1 MTATTTTS
9 SRNASK
15 RAPRATPRTVPPTV
29 ADVVTPVG
37 LDLDADIAD
46 VVATHGTLD
55 TIESGH
61 AAALVALTERTDYA
75 LSEYVRLARVW
86 KSQRRAIGGFHV
98 AIGSG
103 DKNTH
108 HRLMLAGELWDAYQ
122 TVPDVSV
129 SLLRCLRWVHVSD
142 AKDIARDI
150 LSIRS
155 SVSDTVG
162 LSLDLPVRQVKATR
176 KARTND
182 GTSSTSTGEGTGE
195 GSGEG
200 TGSGTGE
207 GSAPPVVIPS
217 RVSTSDPVA
226 LVTTA
231 RAMVESGKV
240 APDALDAFAGAVQ
253 ALANAVRDAM
263 AERDAMADM
272 DVAPS

>member
-1 MTATTTTS
+1 MTATTSTTTRS
-9 SRNASK
+9 ASK

-86 KSQRRAIGGFHV
+86 KSQRRPIGGFHT

-108 HRLMLAGELWDAYQ
+108 RRLMLAGELWDAYQ
-122 TVPDVSV
+122 TVPDASV

-176 KARTND
+176 AARPDD
-182 GTSSTSTGEGTGE
+182 GTGSTSGEGEGEGT
-195 GSGEG
+195 
-200 TGSGTGE
+200 T
-207 GSAPPVVIPS
+207 PPATVIPS

-263 AERDAMADM
+263 AARDAMADM
-272 DVAPS
+272 ADVAAAS

>member
-1 MTATTTTS
+1 MASSTS
-9 SRNASK
+9 STTRSASK

-108 HRLMLAGELWDAYQ
+108 RRLMLAGELWDAYQ

-142 AKDIARDI
+142 AKEIARDI

-176 KARTND
+176 KAV
-182 GTSSTSTGEGTGE
+182 SSFGKLAKKST
-195 GSGEG
+195 
-200 TGSGTGE
+200 
-207 GSAPPVVIPS
+207 
-217 RVSTSDPVA
+217 
-226 LVTTA
+226 
-231 RAMVESGKV
+231 
-240 APDALDAFAGAVQ
+240 DALGILSNAIDSILTDQNGPIAVIEAIAAARSAILRRRSTQRATRFALRQVQ
-253 ALANAVRDAM
+253 RL
-263 AERDAMADM
+263 
-272 DVAPS
+272 

>member
-1 MTATTTTS
+1 MTSNTS
-9 SRNASK
+9 STTRSASK

-37 LDLDADIAD
+37 LDLDADIAE

-55 TIESGH
+55 TIESVH

-86 KSQRRAIGGFHV
+86 KSQRRPIGGFHV

-108 HRLMLAGELWDAYQ
+108 RRLMLAGELWDAYQ

-176 KARTND
+176 AARTND
-182 GTSSTSTGEGTGE
+182 GTGTGSGTGEGTGE
-195 GSGEG
+195 GSGE
-200 TGSGTGE
+200 GE

-231 RAMVESGKV
+231 RAMVETGKV
-240 APDALDAFAGAVQ
+240 ADLDAFAGAVQ

-263 AERDAMADM
+263 AERDAMVDM
-272 DVAPS
+272 AEDVAAAS

>member
-1 MTATTTTS
+1 MTTS
-9 SRNASK
+9 TTSTTRSASK

-29 ADVVTPVG
+29 ADVVLTPG
-37 LDLDADIAD
+37 LDLDADIAE

-55 TIESGH
+55 HIEDGH
-61 AAALVALTERTDYA
+61 AAALVTLTERTDYA

-86 KSQRRAIGGFHV
+86 KAQRRPIGGFHV

-108 HRLMLAGELWDAYQ
+108 RRLMLAGELWDAYQ

-176 KARTND
+176 AARTND
-182 GTSSTSTGEGTGE
+182 GTSSTGE
-195 GSGEG
+195 GSGE
-200 TGSGTGE
+200 GTGE

-231 RAMVESGKV
+231 RAMVDAGKV
-240 APDALDAFAGAVQ
+240 ADLDAFAGAVQ
-253 ALANAVRDAM
+253 ALANAVREAM
-263 AERDAMADM
+263 AERDARADM
-272 DVAPS
+272 AEVAA

>member
-1 MTATTTTS
+1 MASSTS
-9 SRNASK
+9 STTRSASK

-108 HRLMLAGELWDAYQ
+108 RRLMLAGELWDAYQ

-176 KARTND
+176 AARPDD
-182 GTSSTSTGEGTGE
+182 GTGATSGEGEGE
-195 GSGEG
+195 GS
-200 TGSGTGE
+200 T
-207 GSAPPVVIPS
+207 PPVVIPS

-272 DVAPS
+272 AEDVAAAS

>member
-1 MTATTTTS
+1 MTANTS
-9 SRNASK
+9 TATRSASK

-29 ADVVTPVG
+29 ADVVLTPG
-37 LDLDADIAD
+37 LDLDADIAE

-55 TIESGH
+55 HIEDGH

-86 KSQRRAIGGFHV
+86 KSQRRPIGGFHV

-108 HRLMLAGELWDAYQ
+108 RRLMLAGELWDAYQ
-122 TVPDVSV
+122 TVPDVTV

-176 KARTND
+176 AARTND
-182 GTSSTSTGEGTGE
+182 GTSSTGDGTGEGTGE
-195 GSGEG
+195 GGFRHGRGFRSSRRDPLAGQHVRPGRPRDHRARHGRVWEG
-200 TGSGTGE
+200 RRLGCVRGSGP
-207 GSAPPVVIPS
+207 SARECGPVRPG
-217 RVSTSDPVA
+217 
-226 LVTTA
+226 
-231 RAMVESGKV
+231 RA
-240 APDALDAFAGAVQ
+240 
-253 ALANAVRDAM
+253 
-263 AERDAMADM
+263 
-272 DVAPS
+272 

>member
-1 MTATTTTS
+1 MTSNTS
-9 SRNASK
+9 SSTRSASK

-29 ADVVTPVG
+29 ADVVLTPG
-37 LDLDADIAD
+37 LDLDADIAE

-55 TIESGH
+55 HIEDGH
-61 AAALVALTERTDYA
+61 AAALVELTERTDYA

-86 KSQRRAIGGFHV
+86 KAQRRAIGGFHV

-108 HRLMLAGELWDAYQ
+108 RRLMLAGELWDAYQ
-122 TVPDVSV
+122 IVPDVSV

-162 LSLDLPVRQVKATR
+162 LTLDLPVRQVKATR

-182 GTSSTSTGEGTGE
+182 GTSSTGE
-195 GSGEG
+195 GSGE
-200 TGSGTGE
+200 GSGTGE

-253 ALANAVRDAM
+253 ALANAVQSAM
-263 AERDAMADM
+263 AERDAMVDMAD
-272 DVAPS
+272 AS

>member
-1 MTATTTTS
+1 
-9 SRNASK
+9 
-15 RAPRATPRTVPPTV
+15 
-29 ADVVTPVG
+29 
-37 LDLDADIAD
+37 
-46 VVATHGTLD
+46 
-55 TIESGH
+55 
-61 AAALVALTERTDYA
+61 
-75 LSEYVRLARVW
+75 
-86 KSQRRAIGGFHV
+86 
-98 AIGSG
+98 
-103 DKNTH
+103 
-108 HRLMLAGELWDAYQ
+108 LWDAYQ

-176 KARTND
+176 AARTND
-182 GTSSTSTGEGTGE
+182 GT
-195 GSGEG
+195 G
-200 TGSGTGE
+200 TGSRHGRGHGRGRSGEGE

-231 RAMVESGKV
+231 RAMVETGKV
-240 APDALDAFAGAVQ
+240 ADLDAFAGAVQ

-263 AERDAMADM
+263 AERDAMVDM
-272 DVAPS
+272 AEDVAATS

>member
-1 MTATTTTS
+1 MTSNTS
-9 SRNASK
+9 STTRSASK

-108 HRLMLAGELWDAYQ
+108 RRLMLAGELWDAYQ

-150 LSIRS
+150 LSI
-155 SVSDTVG
+155 SVERVG
-162 LSLDLPVRQVKATR
+162 HR
-176 KARTND
+176 
-182 GTSSTSTGEGTGE
+182 G
-195 GSGEG
+195 
-200 TGSGTGE
+200 
-207 GSAPPVVIPS
+207 
-217 RVSTSDPVA
+217 PVA
-226 LVTTA
+226 
-231 RAMVESGKV
+231 
-240 APDALDAFAGAVQ
+240 
-253 ALANAVRDAM
+253 
-263 AERDAMADM
+263 
-272 DVAPS
+272 

>member
-1 MTATTTTS
+1 MTTS
-9 SRNASK
+9 TTSTPRKASK
-15 RAPRATPRTVPPTV
+15 RAPRAIPRTVPPTV
-29 ADVVTPVG
+29 AHVVTPVG

-86 KSQRRAIGGFHV
+86 KAQRRPIGGFHR

-108 HRLMLAGELWDAYQ
+108 RRLMLAGELWDAYQ

-150 LSIRS
+150 AAVRD
-155 SVSDTVG
+155 SVSDAVG
-162 LSLDLPVRQVKATR
+162 LSQDLPVRQVKATR
-176 KARTND
+176 AARPDD
-182 GTSSTSTGEGTGE
+182 GTSSTGEGTGE
-195 GSGEG
+195 GA
-200 TGSGTGE
+200 GTGE
-207 GSAPPVVIPS
+207 GTAPPVTIPS
-217 RVSTSDPVA
+217 RVSTSDPVT

-231 RAMVESGKV
+231 RAMLESGKV
-240 APDALDAFAGAVQ
+240 ADLDAFAEAVQ
-253 ALANAVRDAM
+253 ALVNVVRDAM
-263 AERDAMADM
+263 AARDAMVDM
-272 DVAPS
+272 SEDAVAS

>member
-1 MTATTTTS
+1 MTANTS
-9 SRNASK
+9 TATRSASK

-61 AAALVALTERTDYA
+61 AAALVTLTERTDYA

-86 KSQRRAIGGFHV
+86 KSQRRPIGGFHV

-108 HRLMLAGELWDAYQ
+108 RRLMLAGELWDAYQ
-122 TVPDVSV
+122 TVPDATV

-182 GTSSTSTGEGTGE
+182 GTSSTGE
-195 GSGEG
+195 GSGE
-200 TGSGTGE
+200 GE

-272 DVAPS
+272 ADVAAAS

>member
-1 MTATTTTS
+1 MTSTTS
-9 SRNASK
+9 TSTRSASK
-15 RAPRATPRTVPPTV
+15 GRTPRATPRTVPPTV
-29 ADVVTPVG
+29 ADVVLTPG
-37 LDLDADIAD
+37 LDLDADIAE

-55 TIESGH
+55 HIEEGH

-86 KSQRRAIGGFHV
+86 KAQRRAIGGFHV

-108 HRLMLAGELWDAYQ
+108 RRLMLAGELWDAYQ
-122 TVPDVSV
+122 TVPDASV

-142 AKDIARDI
+142 AGEIARDI
-150 LSIRS
+150 LSIRD

-176 KARTND
+176 AARPDD
-182 GTSSTSTGEGTGE
+182 GTGAT
-195 GSGEG
+195 SGEG
-200 TGSGTGE
+200 EGE
-207 GSAPPVVIPS
+207 GSAIVIPS

-231 RAMVESGKV
+231 RAMVEAGKV

-253 ALANAVRDAM
+253 ALVNAVQEAM

-272 DVAPS
+272 DDVAAAS

>member
-1 MTATTTTS
+1 MVTMTANTS
-9 SRNASK
+9 TSTRSASK

-37 LDLDADIAD
+37 LNLDDDIAD

-86 KSQRRAIGGFHV
+86 KSQRRPIGGFHV

-108 HRLMLAGELWDAYQ
+108 RRLMLAGELWDAYQ

-176 KARTND
+176 AARTND
-182 GTSSTSTGEGTGE
+182 GTGTGSGTGEGTGE
-195 GSGEG
+195 GS
-200 TGSGTGE
+200 GE

-231 RAMVESGKV
+231 RAMVETGKV
-240 APDALDAFAGAVQ
+240 ADLDAFAGAVQ
-253 ALANAVRDAM
+253 ALAHAVRDAM

-272 DVAPS
+272 ADAS